1 MIQIFTKMLHSG
13 LLSFEAERGP
23 PIAGWDVAAN
33 RSLVLHRVRVF
44 VPACMYPVVIMPT
57 VRCCPRCLSAW
68 GCQKRKRP

>member
-33 RSLVLHRVRVF
+33 RSLVLHRVRVV
-44 VPACMYPVVIMPT
+44 VPT
-57 VRCCPRCLSAW
+57 LS
-68 GCQKRKRP
+68 